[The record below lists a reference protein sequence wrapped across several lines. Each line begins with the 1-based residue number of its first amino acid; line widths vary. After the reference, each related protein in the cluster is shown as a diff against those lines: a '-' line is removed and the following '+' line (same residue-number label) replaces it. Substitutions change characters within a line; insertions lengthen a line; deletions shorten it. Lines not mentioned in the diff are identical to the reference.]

1 MTKGL
6 NILLKFIDK
15 NNSFPARITREFL
28 SCEFS
33 KKNYREA
40 WNDLVAYCFIDL

>member
-15 NNSFPARITREFL
+15 DNSFPARITREFL
-28 SCEFS
+28 ICEFS
-33 KKNYREA
+33 KKIIEKRGT
-40 WNDLVAYCFIDL
+40 I